1 MRKYFFILV
10 SLLILS
16 SCEKETILTTA
27 KIPTEIT
34 NYTNTHF
41 PDYPIIQVKKE
52 VDGSKLTYEVK
63 LTGAYE
69 LEFNRKKEVVE
80 IEGVMALP
88 NSVIPFKLLQ
98 YVNSNYPD
106 NFITEWD
113 LEKRKQEITLDN
125 DLQLEFDLDGNFI
138 RIDD

>member
-106 NFITEWD
+106 II
-113 LEKRKQEITLDN
+113 L
-125 DLQLEFDLDGNFI
+125 LQNGI
-138 RIDD
+138 